1 MFHVA
6 ANSSYSV
13 NPLNVLVQEILPSY
27 AADARDLVA
36 KIMEFAQQKGEE
48 LPIQDGFDLY
58 KELVEI
64 RRIHAD
70 ALPG

>member
-1 MFHVA
+1 M
-6 ANSSYSV
+6 
-13 NPLNVLVQEILPSY
+13 LVQEILPSY

-36 KIMEFAQQKGEE
+36 KIMEFSQQKGEE
-48 LPIQDGFDLY
+48 VPIPDGFDLY

-70 ALPG
+70 ALPE

>member
-1 MFHVA
+1 M
-6 ANSSYSV
+6 
-13 NPLNVLVQEILPSY
+13 VLVEEMLPAY

-36 KIMEFAQQKGEE
+36 RIMDVAQSKGEE
-48 LPIQDGFDLY
+48 VPIQDGFDLY